1 MSHND
6 YPGQGER
13 DEIARR
19 KAIAAHTAGL
29 ARKEVAEG
37 RPFTMGAG
45 SVTALAE
52 EVRSN
57 QGDHTVL
64 TAGKKLVVGRGQGV
78 QDFALTRRTENWGPD
93 ASSAV
98 TKAVHVVAMEK
109 GKDVATAVVSETDA
123 QGVRKFALVELP
135 FGAHNPDYKARTG
148 KQVSETATAL
158 PPMHETDFGSPVG
171 VEGNGLRAVSNSTTL
186 TIEAIPDAHG
196 QVPEIVTL
204 TGGFDQAANPMAADL
219 QAMLAAE
226 NLFSAMG
233 RTGHDE
239 FAAGRF

>member
-6 YPGQGER
+6 YPSQGER
-13 DEIARR
+13 DDIARR
-19 KAIAAHTAGL
+19 GAVAAHTAGL

-57 QGDHTVL
+57 QGNHTVL
-64 TAGKKLVVGRGQGV
+64 TAGKKLVVGRGPAV
-78 QDFALTRRTENWGPD
+78 EDFALTRRVENWGPD

-98 TKAVHVVAMEK
+98 TRAVHVVAMEK
-109 GKDVATAVVSETDA
+109 GRDVATALVSNTDA
-123 QGVRKFALVELP
+123 QGVRKFALIELP
-135 FGAHNPDYKARTG
+135 FGAQNPDYKARTG
-148 KQVSETATAL
+148 KQVSETGTAL
-158 PPMHETDFGSPVG
+158 PLAHDTDFGSRVS
-171 VEGNGLRAVSNSTTL
+171 VEGNGLRAVSDSTTL
-186 TIEAIPDAHG
+186 TIEAAPDANG

-204 TGGFDQAANPMAADL
+204 MGGFDQAANPMAADL
-219 QAMLAAE
+219 QAMLSAE
-226 NLFSAMG
+226 SLFSTMG

-239 FAAGRF
+239 FTPGHF